1 MYSGV
6 GWRGRGEQWLIA
18 SFILHLRNT
27 LCRLRSADD
36 GCRRLWSQLLCEELS
51 GGTAGAAKRLVACI
65 LVILTFSASSE
76 LAFVPF
82 CASSTAT
89 LSSSVRNPTS
99 PVRCQAEAR
108 RTRNNEKKID
118 GLMTLIGFLQNRS
131 TGALK
136 RNERYNRNK
145 GRSQSW

>member
-6 GWRGRGEQWLIA
+6 GWWGRGEQWLIA
-18 SFILHLRNT
+18 SCILHLRNT
-27 LCRLRSADD
+27 LCRLRSAND
-36 GCRRLWSQLLCEELS
+36 GCRRLWSQLLLA
-51 GGTAGAAKRLVACI
+51 GGTASAAKRLVACI

-136 RNERYNRNK
+136 RNERYN
-145 GRSQSW
+145 GQSS